1 MDRLQAAIAG
11 FQTIDAD
18 PAYKE
23 QAAKNLDALAD
34 GAGVRSLPAADRMAH
49 R

>member
-1 MDRLQAAIAG
+1 MDRLQQAIAG

-23 QAAKNLDALAD
+23 QAEQL
-34 GAGVRSLPAADRMAH
+34 LPADLREPKQ
-49 R
+49 